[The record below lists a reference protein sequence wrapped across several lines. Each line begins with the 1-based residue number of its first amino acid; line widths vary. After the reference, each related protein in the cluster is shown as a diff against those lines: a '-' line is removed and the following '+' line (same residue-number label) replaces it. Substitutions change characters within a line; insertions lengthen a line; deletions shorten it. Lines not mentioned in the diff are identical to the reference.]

1 MKDRDATVVTRHDEN
16 RTVQRRMTEEEY
28 HNNQRKSPPTVA
40 KDVLEHIMEK
50 VKLVILLA
58 SVPVLLVVLAGL
70 CVLSIGLD
78 PQQYRIG
85 RNALEV

>member
-1 MKDRDATVVTRHDEN
+1 MKERQATAATRPDETQ
-16 RTVQRRMTEEEY
+16 TVHWRMTEEEY

-85 RNALEV
+85 RNALDV